1 MEESKLII
9 NNNNS
14 LSNNIGNSNNNNNS
28 LNNIETNNLSNNNSE
43 YYIILC
49 PHCSAE
55 ILIFKNEIACAI
67 FRHGIYKSNG
77 QQLNPHASKEECENA
92 FNTGIIFG
100 CGKPFRVSLNSNG
113 LTAEECD
120 YI

>member
-14 LSNNIGNSNNNNNS
+14 LSNISNSNSNSNNNNNS
-28 LNNIETNNLSNNNSE
+28 E
-43 YYIILC
+43 YFIILC

-92 FNTGIIFG
+92 FNNGLIFG